1 MPMAT
6 VPGPLAM
13 MTGPTGIVVAST
25 PCMLNSSLQTAS
37 TAASTQGRYSG
48 RQPAM
53 TALMATFSTVRS
65 MRSGGTTA
73 TTSSGARV
81 VPDSIRRTR
90 ASVGGTTGRPSV
102 QPRS

>member
-1 MPMAT
+1 
-6 VPGPLAM
+6 
-13 MTGPTGIVVAST
+13 
-25 PCMLNSSLQTAS
+25 MLNSSLQTAS

-53 TALMATFSTVRS
+53 TALMATFSTVQVDEVGRDHGDHLV
-65 MRSGGTTA
+65 R
-73 TTSSGARV
+73 ARGWCR
-81 VPDSIRRTR
+81 DSIRRTR